1 MKVHFI
7 LQNGHTGFTLSA
19 GTFWSTPQWEAAKKQ
34 YSHSCDDALAS
45 TAFSNTT
52 YLRQIHIAILLPT
65 KAKTTKLGY
74 YKAKWNLPMISN
86 SLFSKQKMITQR
98 ELFERVV
105 RDGMQIES
113 EQISITG
120 LPPLFATLGQQQ
132 LFENRL
138 DTVEGLFSVNL
149 CTFHRRLFQMN
160 KCLVDPV
167 LVQATSLALRNQ
179 RISR

>member
-1 MKVHFI
+1 
-7 LQNGHTGFTLSA
+7 
-19 GTFWSTPQWEAAKKQ
+19 
-34 YSHSCDDALAS
+34 
-45 TAFSNTT
+45 
-52 YLRQIHIAILLPT
+52 
-65 KAKTTKLGY
+65 
-74 YKAKWNLPMISN
+74 MIN
-86 SLFSKQKMITQR
+86 QR
-98 ELFERVV
+98 ELFDRVV

-120 LPPLFATLGQQQ
+120 LPPVCYSWIATTLI
-132 LFENRL
+132 LRENRL
-138 DTVEGLFSVNL
+138 DTVVGLFSVNL